1 MKTYY
6 CVRKMR
12 DPDKNPG
19 YIPCPDYEL
28 HGCAG
33 CKELEKQGGRG
44 MTDSKCKWELNEV
57 CVNDA
62 CPLCA
67 DFCPLIYTHNV
78 CKYEELVEDI
88 PMSCESCKI

>member
-1 MKTYY
+1 MKEYY

-33 CKELEKQGGRG
+33 C
-44 MTDSKCKWELNEV
+44 NEV
-57 CVNDA
+57 KKSDYISDKNKMEVKIEWA
-62 CPLCA
+62 Q
-67 DFCPLIYTHNV
+67 
-78 CKYEELVEDI
+78 DI
-88 PMSCESCKI
+88 